1 MISARLHDYVVKDI
15 LHELVR
21 ADPESVRFWH
31 KADCYRVDDRHMP
44 VADTVFN
51 IIYFILFWTS

>member
-21 ADPESVRFWH
+21 ADAESVRFWH
-31 KADCYRVDDRHMP
+31 KADIWNNSYVPFLHCQSVCSCELSDK
-44 VADTVFN
+44 A
-51 IIYFILFWTS
+51 S